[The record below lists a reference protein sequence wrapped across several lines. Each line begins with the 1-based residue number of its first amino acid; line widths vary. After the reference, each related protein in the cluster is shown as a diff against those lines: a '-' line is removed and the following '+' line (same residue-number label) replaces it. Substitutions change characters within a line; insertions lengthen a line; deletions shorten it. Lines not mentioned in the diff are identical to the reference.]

1 MKEETIEYHIHGK
14 KFLGRLYAPT
24 EKLHQAPLPAVL
36 VAHAWRG
43 QDTFA
48 QNKAKAMAE
57 LGYIGFA
64 VDLYGEG
71 KNVSTDKE
79 AGELM
84 VPLASDRKI
93 LQERII
99 AAFQALCQ
107 SSLVDKTKVGGI
119 GFCFG
124 GVAIIELLRSG
135 QPVKGV
141 VSFHAGLNA
150 IPLEKVK
157 KVPIAKNIQGSL
169 LVLTGYEDPI
179 ATMEVLLDFE
189 KELNDAGVDWQVHV
203 YGHTTHAFTNP
214 EANSPDKGLIYNR
227 LTDRRSWLEMKN
239 FFTEIFNS

>member
-1 MKEETIEYHIHGK
+1 MKEEVIEYYAHGI
-14 KFLGRLYAPT
+14 KFLGRLYLPPDS
-24 EKLHQAPLPAVL
+24 HRQFPLPAVL

-48 QNKAKAMAE
+48 QNKAKAMTE

-64 VDLYGEG
+64 VDLYGNG
-71 KNVSTDKE
+71 ISVSTDSE
-79 AGELM
+79 AGALM
-84 VPLASDRKI
+84 SPLASDRKI
-93 LQERII
+93 LQERIT
-99 AAFQALCQ
+99 AAYQALCQ
-107 SSLVDKTKVGGI
+107 HSQVDKNKIGGI

-124 GVAIIELLRSG
+124 GVAAIELLRSG

-157 KVPIAKNIQGSL
+157 KVPIAKGIKGSL

-179 ATMEVLLDFE
+179 ATPEVLLDFQ
-189 KELNDAGVDWQVHV
+189 KELNEAGVDWQVHV

-214 EANSPDKGLIYNR
+214 EANSPDKGLIYNS
-227 LTDRRSWLEMKN
+227 LADRRSWLEMKN